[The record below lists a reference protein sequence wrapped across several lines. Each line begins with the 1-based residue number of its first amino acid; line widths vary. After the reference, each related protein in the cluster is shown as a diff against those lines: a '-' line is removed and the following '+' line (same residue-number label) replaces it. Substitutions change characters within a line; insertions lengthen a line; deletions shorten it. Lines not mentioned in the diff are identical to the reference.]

1 MRIEPELILHR
12 KENFLM
18 SSGKV
23 IVVASWNIRVNS
35 FNFKISESRW

>member
-1 MRIEPELILHR
+1 MARVEPELIIHR

-23 IVVASWNIRVNS
+23 IVVEVNRSKITKTSWC
-35 FNFKISESRW
+35 